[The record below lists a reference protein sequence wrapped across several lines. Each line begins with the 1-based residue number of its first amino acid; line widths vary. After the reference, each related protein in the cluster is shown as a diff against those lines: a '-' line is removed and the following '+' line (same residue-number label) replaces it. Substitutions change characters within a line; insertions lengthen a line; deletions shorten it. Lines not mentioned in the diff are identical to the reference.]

1 MGSQMAAMR
10 LLVLALLMAIIHSL
24 ENVVPLT
31 KITRSAADHLEL
43 VQVLSRVHAH
53 LLLDLDG
60 PAPILL
66 HNHQNTQYVGAV
78 KVGTPG
84 QALMSI
90 FDTGS
95 GTFWSPLKTARQLAA
110 TSDHLSI
117 MELPPRLLRILMV
130 TSSPSSMAV
139 DQSRAR

>member
-1 MGSQMAAMR
+1 MGGQMAAMR

-95 GTFWSPLKTARQLAA
+95 GTFWVPSKDCKAA
-110 TSDHLSI
+110 GCNERPSSI

-139 DQSRAR
+139 D

>member
-1 MGSQMAAMR
+1 MNQAHSLSDMAMR
-10 LLVLALLMAIIHSL
+10 LLVLALLMAIVHSL

-43 VQVLSRVHAH
+43 VQVLSRVHAVRSATLQITLTTAVRATALTNSCLQH

-78 KVGTPG
+78 KVSCCLCTSATYPCVFWKVGTPG

-90 FDTGS
+90 FDTG
-95 GTFWSPLKTARQLAA
+95 
-110 TSDHLSI
+110 
-117 MELPPRLLRILMV
+117 
-130 TSSPSSMAV
+130 
-139 DQSRAR
+139 

>member
-1 MGSQMAAMR
+1 MNQAHSLSDMAAMR
-10 LLVLALLMAIIHSL
+10 VLVLVLLMAIVHSL

-43 VQVLSRVHAH
+43 VQVLSRVHAVRSATLQITLTTAVRATALTNSCLQH

-78 KVGTPG
+78 KVSLLPLHCTATYPCVFWKVGTPG

-90 FDTGS
+90 FDTG
-95 GTFWSPLKTARQLAA
+95 
-110 TSDHLSI
+110 
-117 MELPPRLLRILMV
+117 
-130 TSSPSSMAV
+130 
-139 DQSRAR
+139 